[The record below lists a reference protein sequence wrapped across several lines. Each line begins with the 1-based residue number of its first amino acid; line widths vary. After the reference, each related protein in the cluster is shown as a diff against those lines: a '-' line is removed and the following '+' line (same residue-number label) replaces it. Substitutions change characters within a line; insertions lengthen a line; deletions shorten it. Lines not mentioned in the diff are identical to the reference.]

1 MQNEMHSYLLYL
13 ATGPGRIPFTLKL
26 HTQMDFPDDDTA
38 REAFMAEALS
48 ALADSYFISMRISK
62 ICDGKEIKVL

>member
-1 MQNEMHSYLLYL
+1 MHSYLLYL
-13 ATGPGRIPFTLKL
+13 ATGPGRIPVTPKL